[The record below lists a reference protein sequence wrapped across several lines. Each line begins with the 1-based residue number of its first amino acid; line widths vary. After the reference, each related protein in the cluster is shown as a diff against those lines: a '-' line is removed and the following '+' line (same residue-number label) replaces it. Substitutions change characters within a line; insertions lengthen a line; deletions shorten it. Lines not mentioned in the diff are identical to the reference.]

1 LVVTANV
8 LWAVTNA
15 VLELLEHS
23 AQQKAELAVPLQ
35 AVVDAELAVVVSVSF
50 GVQDLEALQ
59 VEKDAV
65 RVLEMQ
71 QAANE

>member
-1 LVVTANV
+1 LVVTVNV